1 MVRFRGSDGGVL
13 VGGFGHDIMKVSQW
27 GKSLVDLGLR
37 FCYFVGLLVVFGMGV
52 VIWCWWFGS

>member
-1 MVRFRGSDGGVL
+1 MVRFGGSDGGVL
-13 VGGFGHDIMKVSQW
+13 VGHDIMKVWQW
-27 GKSLVDLGLR
+27 GKSLVDLGHCFR